1 MMSRRCEYA
10 LRALVDLGL
19 AREEGRDRLAVQEIA
34 ARERIPGPFL
44 EQILGDLRRAGILR
58 SRRGPRGGYSLARPP
73 RRIRVG
79 TVVRLLDGPLAP
91 LSCASRTA
99 FAPCSCPDVEH
110 CGVRMIMVDAR
121 NAMAST
127 LDRLS
132 LADAVR
138 RTRSSCRRD
147 GAAAPFDGKAV

>member
-10 LRALVDLGL
+10 LRALLDLGL

-34 ARERIPGPFL
+34 SRERIPAPFL

-73 RRIRVG
+73 RSVRFG
-79 TVVRLLDGPLAP
+79 AVVRLLDGPLAP
-91 LSCASRTA
+91 ISCASRTA

-110 CGVRMIMVDAR
+110 CGLRMVMVDAR
-121 NAMAST
+121 NALAT
-127 LDRLS
+127 ALDS
-132 LADAVR
+132 VTLADAVK
-138 RTRSSCRRD
+138 RTRASCRKDRVPLPY
-147 GAAAPFDGKAV
+147 AAKEV

>member
-34 ARERIPGPFL
+34 ARERIPAPFL

-79 TVVRLLDGPLAP
+79 AVVRLLDGPLAP

-110 CGVRMIMVDAR
+110 CGLRMIMVDAR
-121 NAMAST
+121 NAMASI
-127 LDRLS
+127 LDRLT

-138 RTRSSCRRD
+138 RARAACRRD
-147 GAAAPFDGKAV
+147 GAGAPFAGRAV

>member
-34 ARERIPGPFL
+34 SRERIPAPFL
-44 EQILGDLRRAGILR
+44 EQILGDLRRAGVLR
-58 SRRGPRGGYSLARPP
+58 SRRGPRGGYALARPP
-73 RRIRVG
+73 SRIRIG

-99 FAPCSCPDVEH
+99 FAPCSCPDVER
-110 CGVRMIMVDAR
+110 CGVRGLMVEAR
-121 NAMAST
+121 NAMAAC
-127 LDRLS
+127 LDRRT

-138 RTRSSCRRD
+138 RTRAACRKDRV
-147 GAAAPFDGKAV
+147 APPFATREA

>member
-34 ARERIPGPFL
+34 ARERIPAPFL

-58 SRRGPRGGYSLARPP
+58 SRRGPRGGYSLARTP
-73 RRIRVG
+73 RQVRIG

-121 NAMAST
+121 NAMASS
-127 LDRLS
+127 LDRVT

-138 RTRSSCRRD
+138 RTRAACRRD
-147 GAAAPFDGKAV
+147 RTAIPFAGKER